1 MSDSIEKREESGEN
15 TGSIR
20 RSSRERSR
28 KPKKNQ
34 IIPGIFVL
42 LLIIVIGIVLAS
54 VKPMLGFF
62 WITGNA
68 FGFILQ
74 RARFCFTA
82 SLRDPYLTGGTT
94 LTKAVL
100 TAFAITSIG
109 FIAIQYGAVSK
120 GLPMPGQ
127 AYVVPVSAA
136 TALGAF
142 MFGIGM
148 VIAGGC
154 ASGTCMRV
162 GEGFYM
168 QMLSLF
174 FFVAGSLWGAHDFG
188 WWKLNVILKGK
199 AVYLP
204 DVFGW
209 TGAVV
214 IQLLTIALLWIAAD
228 KWGKKKAAESH

>member
-1 MSDSIEKREESGEN
+1 MILTKKKKLPVKIPDLSEEAADPEAESL
-15 TGSIR
+15 
-20 RSSRERSR
+20 
-28 KPKKNQ
+28 KKSQ
-34 IIPGIFVL
+34 IIPGIIVL
-42 LLIIVIGIVLAS
+42 LVIIAIGIVLAA

-62 WITGNA
+62 WVTGNA

-82 SLRDPYLTGGTT
+82 SLRDPYLTGGTS

-136 TALGAF
+136 TAVGAF

-162 GEGFYM
+162 GEGFHM

-174 FFVAGSLWGAHDFG
+174 FFCNRFPLGS
-188 WWKLNVILKGK
+188 
-199 AVYLP
+199 
-204 DVFGW
+204 
-209 TGAVV
+209 
-214 IQLLTIALLWIAAD
+214 
-228 KWGKKKAAESH
+228 S

>member
-1 MSDSIEKREESGEN
+1 VGDEIKKETSGEN

-20 RSSRERSR
+20 RSSRTRSR

-34 IIPGIFVL
+34 IIPGIFILLGVIVL
-42 LLIIVIGIVLAS
+42 GIVLA
-54 VKPMLGFF
+54 VIKPMLGFF
-62 WITGNA
+62 WMTGNI

-74 RARFCFTA
+74 RSRFCFTA
-82 SLRDPYLTGGTT
+82 SLRDPYLTGGTN

-127 AYVVPVSAA
+127 AYVVPISAA
-136 TALGAF
+136 TAIGAF
-142 MFGIGM
+142 IFGIGM
-148 VIAGGC
+148 VISGGC

-162 GEGFYM
+162 GEGFQM
-168 QMLSLF
+168 QMLSLL
-174 FFVAGSLWGAHDFG
+174 FFVVGSLWGAHDFG

-228 KWGKKKAAESH
+228 KWGKFKAAQSN

>member
-1 MSDSIEKREESGEN
+1 M
-15 TGSIR
+15 
-20 RSSRERSR
+20 
-28 KPKKNQ
+28 
-34 IIPGIFVL
+34 V
-42 LLIIVIGIVLAS
+42 
-54 VKPMLGFF
+54 FF
-62 WITGNA
+62 WITGNV

-127 AYVVPVSAA
+127 AYVVPISAA
-136 TALGAF
+136 TAIGAF

-162 GEGFYM
+162 GEGFHM
-168 QMLSLF
+168 QILSLF
-174 FFVAGSLWGAHDFG
+174 FFVVGSSGVLMILDGGSLTLSLREKRSIFRMFLVG
-188 WWKLNVILKGK
+188 
-199 AVYLP
+199 P
-204 DVFGW
+204 E
-209 TGAVV
+209 
-214 IQLLTIALLWIAAD
+214 LL
-228 KWGKKKAAESH
+228 

>member
-1 MSDSIEKREESGEN
+1 MGDEIKKETSGEN

-20 RSSRERSR
+20 RSSRTRSR

-34 IIPGIFVL
+34 IIPGIFIL
-42 LLIIVIGIVLAS
+42 IGIVVLGIVLTV

-62 WITGNA
+62 WMTGNL

-127 AYVVPVSAA
+127 AYVVPISAA
-136 TALGAF
+136 TAIGAF

-148 VIAGGC
+148 VISGGC

-162 GEGFYM
+162 GEGFQM
-168 QMLSLF
+168 QILSIF
-174 FFVAGSLWGAHDFG
+174 FFVVGSLWGAHDFG

-199 AVYLP
+199 AVFLP

-228 KWGKKKAAESH
+228 KWGKLKAAQSH